1 MRARAIGFLCE
12 FVIVV
17 LQMSGVITL
26 LTALCIAI
34 FLGIWIGITWPPVR
48 GWIFSICKI
57 GTPMTEIL
65 MMGMI
70 GPVAGGFLVGGGHW
84 LQQRWE
90 TIAKEQESQRLTE
103 EKQKLAPRLT
113 ITLHPDKKRISGSIQ
128 TSANTSS
135 LRNTE
140 YESRFRTNSQAECGV

>member
-1 MRARAIGFLCE
+1 
-12 FVIVV
+12 
-17 LQMSGVITL
+17 
-26 LTALCIAI
+26 
-34 FLGIWIGITWPPVR
+34 
-48 GWIFSICKI
+48 
-57 GTPMTEIL
+57 MTEIL

-70 GPVAGGFLVGGGHW
+70 GAVPGGFLVGGGHW

-90 TIAKEQESQRLTE
+90 TIAKEQESQRLAE